1 MDIQD
6 YIDISYIY
14 KETTF
19 KKQLVFQG
27 IFLSFVILS
36 VPISFKL
43 MDVFQIS
50 HYMISMQI
58 SLFFIV
64 WFSILGILEK
74 KKIFIPQKYYRY
86 VRYRVCYLLV
96 FLVVTIKVISS
107 VNAFLIIS
115 ILALT
120 YIPIEIYS
128 GYTEYIRFTKKMG
141 GQLI

>member
-1 MDIQD
+1 MNIQD
-6 YIDISYIY
+6 YKYISYIY
-14 KETTF
+14 NENTF

-36 VPISFKL
+36 VPISFQL

-50 HYMISMQI
+50 HYLISMQI
-58 SLFFIV
+58 SLFSII

-74 KKIFIPQKYYRY
+74 KKIFITQKYYRY
-86 VRYRVCYLLV
+86 VRYRVCYLLI

-128 GYTEYIRFTKKMG
+128 GYKEYIRFNKKMG
-141 GQLI
+141 QLI